1 MLKITLIFVALAS
14 LIGCGDIDT
23 DFKVVTNGVVAA
35 QSGDNSAKTKLEKAV
50 AMGKMTQA
58 EVDKKLAS
66 LQGEYHKAK
75 GKWAGKKMT
84 GEKLQ
89 VLLDKSVAAGKMTQ
103 AEADEKLASLQGKYH
118 KAKGKW
124 AGKKMTG
131 EKLQVLLDKSV
142 AAGKMTQAEADEK
155 LEKFQAN
162 PSGKRGMK

>member
-103 AEADEKLASLQGKYH
+103 AEADEKL
-118 KAKGKW
+118 
-124 AGKKMTG
+124 
-131 EKLQVLLDKSV
+131 
-142 AAGKMTQAEADEK
+142 
-155 LEKFQAN
+155 EKFQAN